1 MKRFLIPILFTLAL
15 PTAVNAEPV
24 YLRCTGGIRR
34 DGFTVTINENASTA
48 SVSGTTIQ
56 GFGGPDPSIGAL
68 SSTQTQFTIK
78 QSFSDFWEFIE
89 ISRVNGSHK
98 IRWQNKQFPSIG
110 EVKSTGYCSKEEKT
124 QTMF

>member
-1 MKRFLIPILFTLAL
+1 MKRLLLPLLAALTL
-15 PTAVNAEPV
+15 PTAVSSEPV

-56 GFGGPDPSIGAL
+56 GFGGPDPSIGSL

-78 QSFSDFWEFIE
+78 QSFSDYWEFIE

-110 EVKSTGYCSKEEKT
+110 EVKSTGYCSKEEKAK
-124 QTMF
+124 TMF

>member
-1 MKRFLIPILFTLAL
+1 MKCLLLPLLAALTL
-15 PTAVNAEPV
+15 PTAVSSEPV

-56 GFGGPDPSIGAL
+56 GFGGPDPSIGSL

-110 EVKSTGYCSKEEKT
+110 EVKSTGYCSKEEKAK
-124 QTMF
+124 TMF

>member
-1 MKRFLIPILFTLAL
+1 MKRLLLPLLAALTLPSSVESQPI
-15 PTAVNAEPV
+15 

-56 GFGGPDPSIGAL
+56 GFGGPDPSIGTL
-68 SSTQTQFTIK
+68 SSNQTGYTIK

-89 ISRVNGSHK
+89 INRVNGTHR

-110 EVKSTGYCSKEEKT
+110 EVKSQGVCTKEEKT
-124 QTMF
+124 KTLF